1 MKTIRVTSFT
11 APDGLA
17 LTDTDEPKAGTGQ
30 VIIRTAVAGVGTVDI
45 LARKGHYPHYN
56 QPGFTPG
63 IEVAGTVIA
72 TGDDENRF
80 WIGKRVFAMTPLGGY
95 AEQVVVDAESLI
107 LIPDELSAYDA
118 VGLGVNALVAA
129 FSLERACFN
138 KGEHVL
144 VRGAGGGI
152 GTSAIQY
159 AIAKGGHVTAVASSP
174 EKAQGLR
181 LMGVTSF
188 INGKPAEKMSS
199 NYDIIIDPVAGT
211 DLGEFARL
219 LKDNGRYLINGAA
232 GGFPDA
238 RFGGAF
244 LPFFQRSPSISFL
257 SLKTIP
263 ASSIRM
269 QLELIFQMAVNGK
282 LKPVI
287 DQILPLADAMKA
299 HQQLESRQ
307 VFGKILLE
315 IPK

>member
-1 MKTIRVTSFT
+1 MKAIKVTSFT

-17 LTDTDEPKAGTGQ
+17 LTDIDEPKANTGQ
-30 VIIRTAVAGVGTVDI
+30 AIIRTEVAGVGTVDI
-45 LARKGHYPHYN
+45 LARKGHYPNYN

-72 TGDDENRF
+72 TAEDKHRF
-80 WIGKRVFAMTPLGGY
+80 WLGKRVFAMTPLGGY

-118 VGLGVNALVAA
+118 VGLGVNALVSA
-129 FSLERACFN
+129 FSLERVRFK
-138 KGEHVL
+138 KGEQVL

-159 AIAKGGHVTAVASSP
+159 AMAKGGQVSAVASST
-174 EKAQGLR
+174 EKAQKLR
-181 LMGVTSF
+181 QLGVTSF
-188 INGKPAEKMSS
+188 INGKPAEKISG

-238 RFGGAF
+238 GFGGAF
-244 LPFFQRSPSISFL
+244 LPLFQRSPSISFL

-263 ASSIRM
+263 AKTIRR

-287 DQILPLADAMKA
+287 DQILPLADAVKA
-299 HQQLESRQ
+299 HQRLESGQ
-307 VFGKILLE
+307 AFGKILLE
-315 IPK
+315 ISK